1 MGGQAVDDL
10 GDSLTH
16 GCVELPQRAA
26 GARPDIDGVG
36 GHVRQPTDQ
45 ALPWLGR
52 QATAAAPGR
61 SGGPPRH
68 GDDHCVNRPRIARL
82 YAIPTVSFMT
92 GPYPQTVSNVPE
104 TPPSPSL

>member
-45 ALPWLGR
+45 ALPWLDAGPLLPLQAAREGR
-52 QATAAAPGR
+52 RGTVTITA
-61 SGGPPRH
+61 
-68 GDDHCVNRPRIARL
+68 
-82 YAIPTVSFMT
+82 
-92 GPYPQTVSNVPE
+92 
-104 TPPSPSL
+104 